1 MKTKLAV
8 LIGLVAIIA
17 YGAFSAVDSDG
28 LPAWWLYRGVATVS
42 ASLKS
47 LQDALT
53 PPPLRIFDTVYGPM
67 KAQMLHVAVHFQIA
81 DHLHKEPLDIRS
93 LAAKAGV
100 KEGTDGLNRFMNALI
115 AFGYFARDSKNRFIN
130 NAASE
135 YLRVDHPTSTVPLIK
150 HMCDE
155 SYNTYEMAIESI
167 KTGKNAFVLK
177 NGAPVFDWYRT
188 HPEHKE
194 NFAKT
199 MSSFGSIV
207 NKALVADYDFSRY
220 RTIVDVGGSEGSL
233 VRAILKQYPTI
244 EKAYIFD
251 LPEVIEEA
259 KKALETED
267 PTIRNKIELV
277 SGDFFKEIP
286 IKADA
291 YLMRFILHD
300 WADQDC
306 LKILEN
312 IFKKSIPGNTTVLV
326 VEQLLGETPATH
338 IADLQMYL
346 VTSGGRER
354 TYKHFKNLLKAGGF
368 KIYDVAAT
376 RSPFNVIEARA
387 TKSLVQYTGE
397 EDMVLNTDL
406 ER

>member
-8 LIGLVAIIA
+8 LLGLVAIIA
-17 YGAFSAVDSDG
+17 YGALNAVDSDG
-28 LPAWWLYRGVATVS
+28 LPAWWLYKGVSTLTAT
-42 ASLKS
+42 LKS
-47 LQDALT
+47 FEEALT
-53 PPPLRIFDTVYGPM
+53 PPPFRIFDAVYGPM

-81 DHLHKEPLDIRS
+81 DHLHKEPLDIRA

-100 KEGTDGLNRFMNALI
+100 TEGADGLNRFMNALI

-130 NAASE
+130 NAVSE
-135 YLRVDHPTSTVPLIK
+135 YMRTDHPISAVPLIK

-155 SYNTYEMAIESI
+155 SYKTYEMSIESI
-167 KTGKNAFVLK
+167 KTGKNAFALK
-177 NGAPVFDWYRT
+177 HGATVFDWYRD

-199 MSSFGSIV
+199 MSAFGAIV
-207 NKALVADYDFSRY
+207 NKAIVSDYDFSKY

-233 VRAILKQYPTI
+233 VRAILKKFPTI

-259 KKALETED
+259 KQSLQTED
-267 PTIRNKIELV
+267 PAIRNKIELV

-300 WADQDC
+300 WSDKDC
-306 LKILEN
+306 LRILEN
-312 IFKKSIPGNTTVLV
+312 IHKKSIAGNTTVLL
-326 VEQLLGETPATH
+326 VEQLLGESPNSF
-338 IADLQMYL
+338 IADLQMYM
-346 VTSGGRER
+346 VAAGGRER
-354 TYKHFKNLLKAGGF
+354 TYNHFKNLLRSGGF
-368 KIYDVAAT
+368 KIYDVAPT

-387 TKSLVQYTGE
+387 TKELVKYVE
-397 EDMVLNTDL
+397 NNDMVLNIDL
-406 ER
+406 SK